1 MPDATVLTNGAI
13 GTSIVFGDSSGFNR
27 KRSIETLDEGW
38 TPPGSS
44 SVNVN
49 GVSGNN
55 GVASIV
61 PIMPGDSVIEG
72 LNGNGG
78 VNGVN
83 PASKRLKSG

>member
-44 SVNVN
+44 NVNVN
-49 GVSGNN
+49 GVAGNN

-61 PIMPGDSVIEG
+61 PIMPDDSLIGG

-78 VNGVN
+78 N